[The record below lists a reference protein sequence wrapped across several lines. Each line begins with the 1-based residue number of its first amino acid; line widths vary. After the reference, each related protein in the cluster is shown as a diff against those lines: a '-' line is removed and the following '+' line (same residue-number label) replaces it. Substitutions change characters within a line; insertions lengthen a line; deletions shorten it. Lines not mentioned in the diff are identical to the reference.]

1 MQYLIPYKTN
11 LRATLRDI
19 SNFSNEFIFKLQA
32 KQYLEIRVF
41 ESWRLR
47 IFLHCHHVKVK

>member
-19 SNFSNEFIFKLQA
+19 SNFSNEFIFNYKPN
-32 KQYLEIRVF
+32 
-41 ESWRLR
+41 ST
-47 IFLHCHHVKVK
+47 

>member
-32 KQYLEIRVF
+32 KQYLKIQVF
-41 ESWRLR
+41 ESWR
-47 IFLHCHHVKVK
+47 